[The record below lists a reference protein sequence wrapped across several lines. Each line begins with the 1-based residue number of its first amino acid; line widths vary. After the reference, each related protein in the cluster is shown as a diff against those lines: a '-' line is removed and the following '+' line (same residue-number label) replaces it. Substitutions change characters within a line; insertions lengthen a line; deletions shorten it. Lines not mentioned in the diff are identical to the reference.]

1 MTILKN
7 LHFINIL
14 KKWQK
19 KSLLI
24 HSRSKRSEFFL
35 RKTKKEVL
43 FVFKESRD
51 SNPCKGSIA
60 ILKKKRRDSLK
71 KILVGIKKTKRI
83 HAIRASLR
91 SFASAKN
98 GFGLP
103 ALIIKDKIKIQKKYG
118 HRVKV
123 KKSSRLAPAFPF
135 SLQKRK
141 TLQSKKLFISRREKR
156 KRLFF
161 RIKESAQLFTRGK
174 KKVVTSQQLLFA
186 KKSEYKKYNKKKRY
200 PKQKI
205 PIIIPRGAKIG
216 KISIKGTYNNIILTL
231 MDQEGNTKAWSSAGT
246 AGFKNGRKSSH
257 FAAESA
263 VDQLA
268 RRSIALGYTFA
279 RIKMKGLGGG
289 KRKAIRRFCKSN
301 IQLLSVSDNLSIAYN
316 GCRRARKPRK

>member
-1 MTILKN
+1 MKRIL
-7 LHFINIL
+7 I
-14 KKWQK
+14 
-19 KSLLI
+19 
-24 HSRSKRSEFFL
+24 
-35 RKTKKEVL
+35 
-43 FVFKESRD
+43 
-51 SNPCKGSIA
+51 
-60 ILKKKRRDSLK
+60 
-71 KILVGIKKTKRI
+71 GIKKAKGI
-83 HAIRASLR
+83 YAIRACIR
-91 SFASAKN
+91 TFASAKN
-98 GFGLP
+98 EFGLVVVSKKP
-103 ALIIKDKIKIQKKYG
+103 KKKPQPTLITKNKRKIQNKYG

-123 KKSSRLAPAFPF
+123 KKSSGLAPAFPF

-141 TLQSKKLFISRREKR
+141 PLQTKKLFISRREKSR
-156 KRLFF
+156 FAKRLFF

-186 KKSEYKKYNKKKRY
+186 KKSEYKKYRKKKRY
-200 PKQKI
+200 PRQKI

-231 MDQEGNTKAWSSAGT
+231 RDQEGNTKAWSSAGT
-246 AGFKNGRKSSH
+246 AGFINGRKSSH

-279 RIKMKGLGGG
+279 RINMKGLGGG

>member
-7 LHFINIL
+7 LHFINIF

-19 KSLLI
+19 KSLFS
-24 HSRSKRSEFFL
+24 HSRSEFFL
-35 RKTKKEVL
+35 RKIKKEAF
-43 FVFKESRD
+43 FVFKDSID
-51 SNPCKGSIA
+51 SNPFKGSIA

-71 KILVGIKKTKRI
+71 RILIGIKKAKGI
-83 HAIRASLR
+83 YAIRACIR
-91 SFASAKN
+91 TFAGAKN
-98 GFGLP
+98 EFGLP
-103 ALIIKDKIKIQKKYG
+103 TLITKNKIKIQKKYG

-123 KKSSRLAPAFPF
+123 KKSSGLAPAFPS

-141 TLQSKKLFISRREKR
+141 PLQTKKIIISRRDKR

-186 KKSEYKKYNKKKRY
+186 KKSEYKKYRKKKRY
-200 PKQKI
+200 PRQKI

-231 MDQEGNTKAWSSAGT
+231 RDQEGNTKAWSSAGT
-246 AGFKNGRKSSH
+246 AGFINGRKSSH

-279 RIKMKGLGGG
+279 RINMKGLGGG

-301 IQLLSVSDNLSIAYN
+301 IQLLSVSDNVSIAYN